1 MIESMLEKDPDK
13 RISIRDILEHRWLK
27 AAPEARREPV
37 FNAAER
43 EQMVREFFFDEAEDF
58 WRLSK
63 NPKDRIHYRGE
74 ERDELHGYSTNNL
87 YSTLSDPNGIGP
99 NQSTKSAVLAPKNS
113 TEEYEEGEEPK
124 DFIDFKS
131 II

>member
-1 MIESMLEKDPDK
+1 M
-13 RISIRDILEHRWLK
+13 
-27 AAPEARREPV
+27 

-43 EQMVREFFFDEAEDF
+43 KQMIREFFFDEAEDF

-63 NPKDRIHYRGE
+63 NPEDRNPGYRGE

-113 TEEYEEGEEPK
+113 TEEYEEGDEPEG
-124 DFIDFKS
+124 FTHFKS